1 MAIKVYVS
9 ADIEG
14 VTGIAHWD
22 EASRDHPAY
31 REFQERMT
39 TETASACQAAMTAGA
54 TEIVVKDAHGSGR
67 NILAEQLPVPVRLI
81 RGWSGHPYS
90 MVQELDA
97 TFDALFWWVIT
108 RLRGLAG
115 IHWRTRSG
123 AQFTTSN

>member
-39 TETASACQAAMTAGA
+39 AEAAVA
-54 TEIVVKDAHGSGR
+54 
-67 NILAEQLPVPVRLI
+67 
-81 RGWSGHPYS
+81 
-90 MVQELDA
+90 
-97 TFDALFWWVIT
+97 
-108 RLRGLAG
+108 
-115 IHWRTRSG
+115 
-123 AQFTTSN
+123 